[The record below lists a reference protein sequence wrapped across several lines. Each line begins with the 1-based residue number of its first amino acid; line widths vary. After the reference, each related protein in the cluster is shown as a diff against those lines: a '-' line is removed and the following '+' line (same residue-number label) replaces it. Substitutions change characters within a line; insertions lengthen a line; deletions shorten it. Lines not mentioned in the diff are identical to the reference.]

1 MPVADYA
8 QVFQDAGREWNVDP
22 TMLMAI
28 AQQESGGNP
37 RSISKAGARGVMQI
51 MPATGKELGLE
62 DPHDP
67 TQSIFAGAKYFSQM
81 LDRYKRPD
89 LALMAYNAGPG
100 TVDAAISGRGGLP
113 SETTAYV
120 PAVTSHYQRF
130 AKTDAK
136 PAQTDTMPSN
146 ADFLKSIATPD
157 RAQSDVPSNADFL
170 KSIAPPADPGQPTMQ
185 GAPGMRDFVKPADN
199 PVAKTGMTYDD
210 QGNPTPEAAMAMSQ
224 TGIARAPGAILD
236 AARRG
241 AGEGQLL
248 APAGSEALDAAMR
261 KFGVFPAQPG
271 GGNMLQRGNEAV
283 LGGIGR
289 GVNAAP
295 AVLNSLL
302 QGGLETVNQVAGPK
316 AAQLANFAMIDA
328 GARGGAPSPY
338 AGPMRVGE
346 TQRGAAIINKLTPGV
361 DRGPAPV
368 LPEPTTLQRILAAEK
383 ENAQVNSVANVV
395 QPETPPNAANNNAPN
410 TPKAGVNDNAL
421 LPDRAAN
428 SNGTA
433 PSTFANSN
441 VKPGDLPTEPNNP
454 SAPKG
459 SLSAAATPSPIAA
472 LRDSTVRAARG
483 DVELRAAMEP
493 AQVGMDTSEYL
504 TGIKNTKAEYSGDPS
519 VSQVERLARERDPNG
534 FKPQIIANNDI
545 VMNALEHNAGT
556 KTQIDTIN
564 QNAGADYA
572 EGLAKVW
579 AKKKPLDGDPIVQ
592 TVNDILNSPV
602 SSHSVVR
609 GAMEDVLREIERN
622 PKNMTDPEF
631 MKGVRDHINDLIDG
645 KSGVDKLPFKR
656 AAAQLKAVRDV
667 VDRQIE
673 AASPGFKA
681 VLEKYALDKQPANS
695 MEALQEW
702 YPKLIV
708 KDQFTGGNK
717 IDLRAYTR
725 MMKDLAEERSKPGID
740 NSKAIT
746 DDTMRQL
753 MLIHAE
759 LKRFDNIN
767 LGKAYGSQTNLAS
780 ALESAKG
787 IAKSVGKAALYG
799 GAIAAGGAAGNLLL
813 NAGQDFYT
821 NYQAN
826 KNLKEL
832 TREHLTPPPNK
843 LTTPPR
849 R

>member
-1 MPVADYA
+1 
-8 QVFQDAGREWNVDP
+8 
-22 TMLMAI
+22 
-28 AQQESGGNP
+28 
-37 RSISKAGARGVMQI
+37 
-51 MPATGKELGLE
+51 
-62 DPHDP
+62 
-67 TQSIFAGAKYFSQM
+67 
-81 LDRYKRPD
+81 
-89 LALMAYNAGPG
+89 
-100 TVDAAISGRGGLP
+100 
-113 SETTAYV
+113 
-120 PAVTSHYQRF
+120 
-130 AKTDAK
+130 
-136 PAQTDTMPSN
+136 MPSN

-157 RAQSDVPSNADFL
+157 QGQADAVPSNADFL
-170 KSIAPPADPGQPTMQ
+170 KSIAPPAVPGPPTMQ
-185 GAPGMRDFVKPADN
+185 GAPGMPDFVRPADAPP
-199 PVAKTGMTYDD
+199 PVMTYDD

-224 TGIARAPGAILD
+224 TGSARAPGAIME

-241 AGEGQLL
+241 AGEGHLVP
-248 APAGSEALDAAMR
+248 PAGSDALDAAMR

-271 GGNMLQRGNEAV
+271 GGNLLQRGNEAV

-289 GVNAAP
+289 GINAAP
-295 AVLNSLL
+295 AVLNSLM

-316 AAQLANFAMIDA
+316 AAQVANALMIDA
-328 GARGGAPSPY
+328 PAHGGGMSPY
-338 AGPMRVGE
+338 SGPMRLGE

-361 DRGPAPV
+361 DRGPAQV
-368 LPEPTTLQRILAAEK
+368 LPEPTTLQRIIAAEK
-383 ENAQVNSVANVV
+383 EDAQANSVARPV
-395 QPETPPNAANNNAPN
+395 QPEPPNAANSNAPN
-410 TPKAGVNDNAL
+410 TPKAGINDNAL
-421 LPDRAAN
+421 LPDLVAN
-428 SNGTA
+428 SNETA

-454 SAPKG
+454 PARKG

-493 AQVGMDTSEYL
+493 AQIGMDTSEYL
-504 TGIKNTKAEYSGDPS
+504 PGIKNTKAEYSGDPS

-545 VMNALEHNAGT
+545 VMNAVEHNAGT
-556 KTQIDTIN
+556 KTQVDTIN
-564 QNAGADYA
+564 QNAGADYTD
-572 EGLAKVW
+572 GLAKVF
-579 AKKKPLDGDPIVQ
+579 AKKKPLDGDPIIQ
-592 TVNDILNSPV
+592 RVNDILDSPL

-609 GAMEDVLREIERN
+609 GAMEDVLKEIERN

-631 MKGVRDHINDLIDG
+631 MKCVRDHIDDLIDG
-645 KSGVDKLPFKR
+645 KSGVDKLPYKR
-656 AAAQLKAVRDV
+656 AAAQLKDVRDV

-673 AASPGFKA
+673 AAAPGFKA

-695 MEALQEW
+695 MEVLQEW
-702 YPKLIV
+702 YPKLFV

-799 GAIAAGGAAGNLLL
+799 GVIGAAGTAGNLLL

-821 NYQAN
+821 NYQAE
-826 KNLKEL
+826 KNLRSL
-832 TREHLTPPPNK
+832 TSDHLAPPPNK
-843 LTTPPR
+843 FMPPR